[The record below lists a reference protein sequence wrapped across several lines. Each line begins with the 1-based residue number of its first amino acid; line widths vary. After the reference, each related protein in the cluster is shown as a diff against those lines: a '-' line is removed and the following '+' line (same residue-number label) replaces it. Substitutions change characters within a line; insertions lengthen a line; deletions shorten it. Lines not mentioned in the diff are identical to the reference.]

1 MILNFSIFPLFNST
15 EVILIAIFIR
25 KNCKF
30 KTILICCKGH
40 DQKALEAM
48 KRLYGPKYDINTK
61 LDLIKIGL
69 QNKDSKR
76 TTKKSVLL
84 KSFKNA
90 EVYKP
95 FLIIVL
101 LGVVQQFSGMTILRA
116 YVVKIFNGIFQ
127 ALENESIDSF
137 DKSKVSI

>member
-1 MILNFSIFPLFNST
+1 
-15 EVILIAIFIR
+15 
-25 KNCKF
+25 
-30 KTILICCKGH
+30 
-40 DQKALEAM
+40 M

-69 QNKDSKR
+69 QNKDSTR
-76 TTKKSVLL
+76 TTKKPELL

-137 DKSKVSI
+137 DKKTLDERANDCNHAANEMSKNSIVVKQGSC